1 MARPVLRWTPRAGVH
16 HRVARSDRFAH
27 VRELSLAII
36 DLGARTTIA
45 YTPNR
50 VAGGTA
56 GDLRGFALATA
67 FWA

>member
-1 MARPVLRWTPRAGVH
+1 M
-16 HRVARSDRFAH
+16 SDRFAH